1 MNDDDDDAA
10 ARRASKYDR
19 TSYTLLALLVLMI
32 GFEKAY
38 GFERAFAGLRDL
50 LGQALAWA
58 MTGVWV
64 ALAVT
69 LFWPWIRLWMMYVVM
84 IAVVW
89 ATWRIGGY

>member
-1 MNDDDDDAA
+1 MTDENRTTA
-10 ARRASKYDR
+10 ARPASKPDWPLYG
-19 TSYTLLALLVLMI
+19 LLALFALAVV
-32 GFEKAY
+32 FDKAY
-38 GFERAFAGLRDL
+38 GFDKALAMLQDL

-64 ALAVT
+64 ALAIK

>member
-1 MNDDDDDAA
+1 MTDDDDTA
-10 ARRASKYDR
+10 ARPASKPDWTLYG
-19 TSYTLLALLVLMI
+19 LLALLALII
-32 GFEKAY
+32 GFEKGY
-38 GFERAFAGLRDL
+38 GFERALAVLQDL